1 VGRISN
7 SKNDG
12 AFMKRISCLVF
23 IASLSISLFAQTG
36 RIPASTPKRE
46 VLTNDSIISLVKAG
60 FKEKTIVTLMRTS
73 PVTFDLTASKLIQL
87 KKNGVNEAVI
97 QAMIQR
103 QAMSSNTTDAFTLRD
118 DEFFNA
124 DDNAFF
130 NSPQRLELPELK
142 RKDSSV
148 SKEADIFGSRSGGQ
162 SQSRSRGGLNGD
174 RSGSSEVTGSA
185 SVRIIKPPSE
195 SSEPKLE
202 RAPRL
207 NNKNILDMVQAGFS
221 EGTILRKIELEQVEF
236 DLTPQAVA
244 ELRKN
249 RVNEKVIK
257 AMRAAMDESK

>member
-1 VGRISN
+1 
-7 SKNDG
+7 
-12 AFMKRISCLVF
+12 MKRLIGLVF
-23 IASLSISLFAQTG
+23 IASLSIPLFAQTS
-36 RIPASTPKRE
+36 RTPLPRPAEMPKRE
-46 VLTNDSIISLVKAG
+46 VLTNDSVISLVKAG
-60 FKEKTIVTLMRTS
+60 FKEKTIVALMRTS
-73 PVTFDLTASKLIQL
+73 PVTFDLTAAKLIQL

-103 QAMSSNTTDAFTLRD
+103 QAMQPGASDAFTLRD

-130 NSPQRLELPELK
+130 NAPQRLELPQLK
-142 RKDSSV
+142 RKDSNA
-148 SKEADIFGSRSGGQ
+148 SKDADIFGSRSGGQ
-162 SQSRSRGGLNGD
+162 SQSRSSRGGLNGD

-195 SSEPKLE
+195 GSEPKLE

-257 AMRAAMDESK
+257 DMRAAIDDSK

>member
-1 VGRISN
+1 
-7 SKNDG
+7 
-12 AFMKRISCLVF
+12 MKRLIGLVF
-23 IASLSISLFAQTG
+23 IASLSIPLFAQTS
-36 RIPASTPKRE
+36 RNAAPAQKPVPVPKRE

-60 FKEKTIVTLMRTS
+60 FKEKTIVALMRTS
-73 PVTFDLTASKLIQL
+73 PVTFDLTAPKLIQL

-103 QAMSSNTTDAFTLRD
+103 QALHSNTADAFTLRD

-130 NSPQRLELPELK
+130 NSPQRIELPELK
-142 RKDSSV
+142 RKDSGA
-148 SKEADIFGSRSGGQ
+148 SKDTDIFGSRSGGQ

-174 RSGSSEVTGSA
+174 RSGGSEVTGSA
-185 SVRIIKPPSE
+185 TVRIIKPPSE

-236 DLTPQAVA
+236 DLTPKAIE

-249 RVNEKVIK
+249 RVSDKVVK
-257 AMRAAMDESK
+257 AMREAMDDSK

>member
-1 VGRISN
+1 
-7 SKNDG
+7 
-12 AFMKRISCLVF
+12 MKRLISLVF
-23 IASLSISLFAQTG
+23 IASLSIPLFAQTS
-36 RIPASTPKRE
+36 RHAAPAQKPAEAPKRE
-46 VLTNDSIISLVKAG
+46 VLTNDSIISLVRAG
-60 FKEKTIVTLMRTS
+60 FKEKTILALLRTS
-73 PVTFDLTASKLIQL
+73 PVTFDLTAPKLIQL

-97 QAMIQR
+97 QEMIQR
-103 QAMSSNTTDAFTLRD
+103 QSMTSDAFTLRE

-142 RKDSSV
+142 RKDSGA
-148 SKEADIFGSRSGGQ
+148 SKDTDIFGSRSGGQ

-174 RSGSSEVTGSA
+174 RSGSNEISGSA
-185 SVRIIKPPSE
+185 IVRIIKPPTE

-236 DLTPQAVA
+236 DLTPKAVD

-249 RVNEKVIK
+249 RVSDKVVK
-257 AMRAAMDESK
+257 AMRAAMDDSK

>member
-1 VGRISN
+1 
-7 SKNDG
+7 
-12 AFMKRISCLVF
+12 MKRLIGLLF
-23 IASLSISLFAQTG
+23 IASLSISLFAQTS
-36 RIPASTPKRE
+36 RPVPKLAEAPKRE
-46 VLTNDSIISLVKAG
+46 VLTNDSIISLVRAG
-60 FKEKTIVTLMRTS
+60 FKEKTILALLRTS
-73 PVTFDLTASKLIQL
+73 PVTFDLTALKLIQL

-103 QAMSSNTTDAFTLRD
+103 QAMTSDAFTLRD

-130 NSPQRLELPELK
+130 NAPQRLELPEIK
-142 RKDSSV
+142 RKESST
-148 SKEADIFGSRSGGQ
+148 SKDTDIFGSRSGGQ

-174 RSGSSEVTGSA
+174 RSGSNEISGSA
-185 SVRIIKPPSE
+185 TVRIIKPATE

-236 DLTPQAVA
+236 DLTPKSID

-249 RVNEKVIK
+249 RVSDKVVK
-257 AMRAAMDESK
+257 AMREAMTDSK

>member
-1 VGRISN
+1 
-7 SKNDG
+7 
-12 AFMKRISCLVF
+12 MKRLISLVF
-23 IASLSISLFAQTG
+23 IASLSIPLMAQTG
-36 RIPASTPKRE
+36 RVPVPKPTEAPKHE

-73 PVTFDLTASKLIQL
+73 HVSFDLTAPKLIQL
-87 KKNGVNEAVI
+87 KRNGVNEAVI

-103 QAMSSNTTDAFTLRD
+103 QAIQPSAPDAFTLRD

-130 NSPQRLELPELK
+130 NSPQRLELPQLK
-142 RKDSSV
+142 RKDSDA
-148 SKEADIFGSRSGGQ
+148 SKDTDIFGSRSGGQ

-185 SVRIIKPPSE
+185 TVRIIKPPME

-202 RAPRL
+202 RTPRL

-236 DLTPQAVA
+236 ELTPKAID

-249 RVNEKVIK
+249 RVSDKVVK
-257 AMRAAMDESK
+257 AMRAAMDDSK

>member
-1 VGRISN
+1 
-7 SKNDG
+7 
-12 AFMKRISCLVF
+12 MKRLIGLVF
-23 IASLSISLFAQTG
+23 IASLSLSLFAQTA
-36 RIPASTPKRE
+36 RNSAPAPKRE

-60 FKEKTIVTLMRTS
+60 FKEKTIVALMRTS
-73 PVTFDLTASKLIQL
+73 PVTFDLTAPKLIQL

-103 QAMSSNTTDAFTLRD
+103 QSVTADAFTLRD

-130 NSPQRLELPELK
+130 NTPQRLELPKSK
-142 RKDSSV
+142 RN
-148 SKEADIFGSRSGGQ
+148 EAEPSTDIFGSRSGGQ

-185 SVRIIKPPSE
+185 TVRIIKPPTE

-202 RAPRL
+202 RTPRL

-236 DLTPQAVA
+236 DLTPPAVA

-257 AMRAAMDESK
+257 AMRAAMDDSK